1 MGMVVQPCT
10 PKWSDAQLAEAVK
23 VSTNWRDVMRELGLE
38 KRATSAGAI
47 RIVRRNASQLGL
59 DTSHFRGKRRWS
71 DAQLRRAVSESRS
84 WNEVLTELG
93 LSTNS
98 GNAQGHI
105 KGHAMRLGLDL
116 SHLGHSQPSALP
128 TTISHLEADIK
139 YLRVAGPTMAA
150 TWFALRGC
158 AVSFPAEPALY
169 DLLVDA
175 PEGIRRV
182 QVKTSTSLTKDG
194 WMVTVGRHPNA
205 GAKHGHLAAYDPESI
220 DLFFIIDGDFA
231 MYLIPSRAIAGRV
244 RILIRA
250 YANYMVGNA
259 HGLLGT
265 DGDYGVTRPAS

>member
-1 MGMVVQPCT
+1 MPNQSSWQCT
-10 PKWSDAQLAEAVK
+10 WSDAQLIDAVK
-23 VSTNWRDVMRELGLE
+23 KSTNWRGVMRELGLE
-38 KRATSAGAI
+38 ERAVSAGAI
-47 RIVRRNASQLGL
+47 RVVRRSASQLGL

-71 DAQLRRAVSESRS
+71 DAQLKRAVSDSRC

-105 KGHAMRLGLDL
+105 KGHALRLGLDL
-116 SHLGHSQPSALP
+116 GHLGHSQPSAP
-128 TTISHLEADIK
+128 AAAISHLEADLK

-158 AVSFPAEPALY
+158 AVSFPAEPTVY

-194 WMVTVGRHPNA
+194 WMATVGRHPNA

-259 HGLLGT
+259 GGLFGP
-265 DGDYGVTRPAS
+265 DAPKGHAQASA